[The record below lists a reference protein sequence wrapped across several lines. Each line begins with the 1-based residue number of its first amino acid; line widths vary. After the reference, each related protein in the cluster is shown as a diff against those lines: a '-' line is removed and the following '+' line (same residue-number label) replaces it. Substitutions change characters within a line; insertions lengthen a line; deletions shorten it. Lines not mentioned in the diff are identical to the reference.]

1 MQLGWDWSPGRTR
14 QVANQG
20 LEKPSK
26 MGQRDIRRLLAS
38 GAMAV
43 LQAVERFGTPHNS
56 WLISMLE
63 RKPRM
68 LVAIAMANKMARR
81 KVIFAW
87 IFVDFSNIFFHL
99 S

>member
-1 MQLGWDWSPGRTR
+1 
-14 QVANQG
+14 
-20 LEKPSK
+20 

-68 LVAIAMANKMARR
+68 LVAIAMAKKWPVVFGRR
-81 KVIFAW
+81 DEAEDSHGLVHEG
-87 IFVDFSNIFFHL
+87 S
-99 S
+99 SSQ